1 MTEDNSRGAR
11 MLEPWRGAPADDVDP
26 LAVDRHHRRR
36 SAAGVEAVAVAANRV
51 SGQMGPLRAVST
63 LRHLNQAHGFD
74 CMGCAWPD
82 PDPEHRSFAEFCEN
96 GAKAVAEEATRRR
109 ADRAFF
115 AAHRVDELAGWSDF
129 QLGQQGRITEPMVLR
144 EGGSHY
150 EPISWDD
157 AIAVVATALR
167 GLDEPGE
174 AAFYTSGR
182 ASNEAAF
189 TLQLFARAFGTNNL
203 PDCSNMCHESTSVA
217 LAESIGIGKGSV
229 SLQDI
234 HDARL
239 IVIAGQN
246 PGTNHPRML
255 SALEKAKA
263 NGATIIAVNPLP
275 EAGLTRFKNPQTP
288 KGMLLGG
295 TKLADR
301 YVQIRLGGDQAL
313 FQAIGKHLL
322 EADGSTGS
330 GTGDSVL
337 DRPFIEEFTDGFEE
351 YADAMRAV
359 PWRELVAATGV
370 PEKTLRAV
378 GESVRRSKA
387 TI

>member
-144 EGGSHY
+144 EGGTHY
-150 EPISWDD
+150 EPISWDE
-157 AIAVVATALR
+157 AISLVATTLR
-167 GLDEPGE
+167 GLDEPGQ

-203 PDCSNMCHESTSVA
+203 PDCSNMCHESSGVA
-217 LAESIGIGKGSV
+217 LGRAIGIGKGTV
-229 SLQDI
+229 TLDDI
-234 HDARL
+234 HAAEL
-239 IVIAGQN
+239 ILVVGQN

-255 SALEKAKA
+255 SALERAKR
-263 NGATIIAVNPLP
+263 NGASIVAINPLP
-275 EAGLTRFKNPQTP
+275 EAGLLAFRNPQRVS
-288 KGMLLGG
+288 GVIGRG
-295 TKLADR
+295 TALADLHLPIM
-301 YVQIRLGGDQAL
+301 VGADLAL
-313 FQAIGKHLL
+313 FQLL
-322 EADGSTGS
+322 NRRLVHDDGA
-330 GTGDSVL
+330 L
-337 DRPFIEEFTDGFEE
+337 
-351 YADAMRAV
+351 
-359 PWRELVAATGV
+359 
-370 PEKTLRAV
+370 
-378 GESVRRSKA
+378 
-387 TI
+387 